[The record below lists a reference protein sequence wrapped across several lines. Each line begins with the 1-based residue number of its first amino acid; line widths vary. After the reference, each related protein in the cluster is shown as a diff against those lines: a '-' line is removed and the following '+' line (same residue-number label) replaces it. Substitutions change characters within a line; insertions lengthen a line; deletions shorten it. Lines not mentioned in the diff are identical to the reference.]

1 MESIQITDQQ
11 ILSARKF
18 PLKYITYQKLGKDNQ
33 SKQHEAEVYYRPD
46 AVAVLLYNDELE
58 TFLLARQFRLP
69 SYLNGN
75 TSGYLIETCAGL
87 IDAGETPQQAAIR
100 EVKEELGYEISN
112 LQPVGAVYTSAGGIT
127 EYIYLF
133 IAAYHSSQKT
143 GLGGGLP
150 TEGEEIELIE
160 IKFDEAK
167 GMLKDCKLNDAK
179 TVMLLQHYFLF
190 R

>member
-1 MESIQITDQQ
+1 MESVKILDQQ
-11 ILSARKF
+11 TLSARKF
-18 PLKYITYQKLGKDNQ
+18 PLKYITYQRPGKDSQ
-33 SKQHEAEVYYRPD
+33 PKQHEAEVYYRPN

-69 SYLNGN
+69 SYLNGD
-75 TSGYLIETCAGL
+75 TTGYLTETCAGL
-87 IDAGETPQQAAIR
+87 IDEGETPEQAAIR

-112 LQPVGAVYTSAGGIT
+112 LEPAGAVYTSAGGIT

-133 IAAYHSSQKT
+133 LATFSEAQKK

-150 TEGEEIELIE
+150 EEGEEIELVRIGYN
-160 IKFDEAK
+160 DAHD
-167 GMLKDCKLNDAK
+167 MLKNGKLNDAK